1 MTSRTPCLAGLR
13 PLSCS
18 CSLTIWVASENRLA
32 KLRTPRTYC
41 FNAGFS
47 VLPNGVTPQPGS
59 AASDTV
65 HNTGANNRSGRIGR
79 TCDADTRSGVSLI
92 RQLGNDGCEQGS
104 SWGYT
109 DRGIWVDRGCRGEF
123 GLYYRATGDNW
134 DND

>member
-47 VLPNGVTPQPGS
+47 GLPNGVTPQPGS
-59 AASDTV
+59 AASGTV
-65 HNTGANNRSGRIGR
+65 HNPGATWTDNT
-79 TCDADTRSGVSLI
+79 TCP
-92 RQLGNDGCEQGS
+92 S
-104 SWGYT
+104 SESEGKNPMSRKT
-109 DRGIWVDRGCRGEF
+109 QKKINEF
-123 GLYYRATGDNW
+123 MSQEEEIDSFEDYI
-134 DND
+134 